1 MALKFLFVLS
11 TFLRYGKSD
20 RMNKALLAELMQLP
34 PPQRIELVY
43 DLWDSIPP
51 GECPSL
57 KAELLN
63 LTAEERIA
71 VAMDLWE
78 SIAPEDMPPLTPEE
92 IAELE
97 RRLAEHQRDPGSAVP
112 WEEVRA
118 RLWSRF
124 A

>member
-1 MALKFLFVLS
+1 
-11 TFLRYGKSD
+11 
-20 RMNKALLAELMQLP
+20 MNKALLAKLKQLSP
-34 PPQRIELVY
+34 AQRIELVH

-51 GECPSL
+51 GESPSL
-57 KAELLN
+57 KAEHLK
-63 LTAEERIA
+63 LTAEERIEL
-71 VAMDLWE
+71 AMDLWD
-78 SIAPEDMPPLTPEE
+78 SIAPEDMPPLTLEE

-118 RLWSRF
+118 RLWSRY